1 MSKKVKNIITT
12 SLATLINCFAAS
24 KFAPLL
30 LKNKIYSVPMP
41 PMTHPL
47 SFQDLLFFRGFL
59 WQKAEEN
66 QRKKR
71 KKKRLPVQQEDK
83 LAEK

>member
-1 MSKKVKNIITT
+1 MS
-12 SLATLINCFAAS
+12 
-24 KFAPLL
+24 
-30 LKNKIYSVPMP
+30 
-41 PMTHPL
+41 HPL
-47 SFQDLLFFRGFL
+47 SFQDLLFFRGFR

-83 LAEK
+83 PAEK